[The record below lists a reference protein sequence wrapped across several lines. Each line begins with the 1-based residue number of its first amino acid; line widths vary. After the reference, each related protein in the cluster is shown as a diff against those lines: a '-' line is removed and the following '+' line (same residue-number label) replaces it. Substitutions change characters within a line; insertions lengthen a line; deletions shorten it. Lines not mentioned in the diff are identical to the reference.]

1 MPIIGKRIIDER
13 KQEES
18 ERNDYLKI
26 KQLVRERIVLIV
38 RGPHTTK
45 TYV

>member
-18 ERNDYLKI
+18 ERNDYLKR
-26 KQLVRERIVLIV
+26 KQLVR
-38 RGPHTTK
+38 
-45 TYV
+45 